1 MSGELVPLRLA
12 VLIDADNVPFR
23 IADELFREIAK
34 LGDTP
39 VRRVYGEFG
48 GPAKGWKD
56 AIARHG
62 IIPRQQFP
70 HVPGKNATDIAL
82 VIDAMDLLHG
92 GELDGLCLVS
102 SDSDYTGLALRLR
115 EQGLKVFGFGGKS
128 TAATFRQA
136 CQRFIAIEMSA
147 AGHATAP
154 GAMAKTAARTVPGAT
169 KATASITAAADLLVR
184 AFARLGG
191 NEWVPLT
198 ALLSEV
204 RVVQPHFT
212 AKAYGAAKPITLVR
226 RTGRFDCELQGGTMM
241 VRRMPA
247 VLAVATAARAA

>member
-1 MSGELVPLRLA
+1 MSSGLVPLRLA
-12 VLIDADNVPFR
+12 VLIDADNVPSR
-23 IADELFREIAK
+23 IADDLFREIAK
-34 LGDTP
+34 LGDAP

-92 GELDGLCLVS
+92 AELDGLCLVS

-115 EQGLKVFGFGGKS
+115 EQGLRVFGFGSKS
-128 TAATFRQA
+128 AAASFRQA
-136 CQRFIAIEMSA
+136 CQGFTDIEMSA
-147 AGHATAP
+147 AGE
-154 GAMAKTAARTVPGAT
+154 AMARSAIVKKAAPAVPGGK
-169 KATASITAAADLLVR
+169 KAVAPIAAAADLLVR

-204 RVVQPHFT
+204 RAVQPHFA
-212 AKAYGAAKPITLVR
+212 AKAYGAAKPIALVR
-226 RTGRFDCELQGGTMM
+226 KTGCFDDELRGGTMM
-241 VRRMPA
+241 VRRKPA
-247 VLAVATAARAA
+247 TLAVAAAARAA